1 MTSFKHRLHRKRA
14 RQTYKKKKDKAAAAK
29 RAGRRRA

>member
-14 RQTYKKKKDKAAAAK
+14 KDSARKKKDKARIARK
-29 RAGRRRA
+29 TRRR